1 MAKLSTM
8 GLPATTIRI
17 GSAAAAASIE
27 TVTPKAIAVRGDSRS
42 VDMNASTQA
51 IASNITTA
59 LIIVWRRP
67 RTRSKAQLSIG
78 S

>member
-1 MAKLSTM
+1 M

-17 GSAAAAASIE
+17 GSAAAAASID
-27 TVTPKAIAVRGDSRS
+27 TVTPNAIALRGDIRRA
-42 VDMNASTQA
+42 DMNASTQA
-51 IASNITTA
+51 IASNMTTA
-59 LIIVWRRP
+59 LIIVWRSA